1 MIEHEKQHALMCTSK
16 QIKKQKRTCHD
27 DSEGSHEFDE
37 DINDNDGANE
47 SMADVD
53 GEWSSNELEDDALRP
68 FPEIEVD
75 TNQNIVV
82 DTLPEIE
89 VDKDESIVAGTSV

>member
-1 MIEHEKQHALMCTSK
+1 MAKQN
-16 QIKKQKRTCHD
+16 KKRKRTEAD
-27 DSEGSHEFDE
+27 DNGDLGGFVDNNSFNSYNYSSNNE
-37 DINDNDGANE
+37 DSNE
-47 SMADVD
+47 CMAEVD
-53 GEWSSNELEDDALRP
+53 GGWSSNGLEDEALP
-68 FPEIEVD
+68 PLHEIEVD

>member
-1 MIEHEKQHALMCTSK
+1 
-16 QIKKQKRTCHD
+16 
-27 DSEGSHEFDE
+27 
-37 DINDNDGANE
+37 
-47 SMADVD
+47 MADVD
-53 GEWSSNELEDDALRP
+53 GGWSLNGLEDEALP
-68 FPEIEVD
+68 PLPETEVD